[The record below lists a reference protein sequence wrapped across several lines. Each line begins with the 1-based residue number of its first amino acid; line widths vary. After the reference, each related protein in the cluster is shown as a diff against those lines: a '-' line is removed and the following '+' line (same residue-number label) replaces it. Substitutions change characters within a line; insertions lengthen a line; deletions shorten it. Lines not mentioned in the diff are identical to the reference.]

1 MKSRG
6 RSPRCGGLSLMG
18 GGGLQALVEA
28 LRAVAVT
35 LPRIGETKK
44 INKGYV

>member
-1 MKSRG
+1 
-6 RSPRCGGLSLMG
+6 MG
-18 GGGLQALVEA
+18 GGGLRALVAA